1 MTRAI
6 AAVAVAIALH
16 DPGGHARGQTRTFD
30 VLTASVADVQAAVD
44 AGALTY
50 EQLVRRYLDRI
61 EAYDQ
66 HGPALRAVIA
76 INPRA
81 IDVARQLDG
90 ERKAGG
96 RRGPLH
102 GIPIAVKDN
111 IDVIGMPSTGG
122 NAAFAGAHPP
132 RDATVIRRLRDAGA
146 ILFIKTNLDEMA
158 LGSRGLSSVGGQI
171 LNPYDLR
178 RNPGGSSGG
187 TAVAVNVAFA
197 TIGLAT
203 ETGFSIRSPAANNAI
218 IGIAP
223 TRGLI
228 SRAGVMP
235 ISFTQDRVGV
245 HARTVA
251 DAALLLD
258 ELRGIDPD
266 DLTTLAQLGQ
276 TDRESSSNRLDQP
289 LNGMRIGVL
298 RDLFRKGPEFEAANK
313 LVDQKLALLKERGAA
328 LIPNVTSGRDLIA
341 EMPTM
346 RLNSFELRPAF
357 DAYLRD
363 RRPAGPVTTLA
374 DLIATGKYLR
384 GGTQETRYAETMRI
398 GALEHNRDYLSRL
411 DRQRDVRA
419 VLVATMERAQV
430 DALVYPVKS
439 LGAPLIGSSDDG
451 PRDNSISAVTGLP
464 AIVIP
469 VGFNEEGLPI
479 AIELLGRPFSESRLI
494 ALAHASERALNAR
507 VPPKS
512 TPALRGDRFTY

>member
-1 MTRAI
+1 VTRAL
-6 AAVAVAIALH
+6 AVIAVAIALH
-16 DPGGHARGQTRTFD
+16 DSIADARGQTRTFD
-30 VLTASVADVQAAVD
+30 VLTATVADIQAAVD

-61 EAYDQ
+61 EAYDKR
-66 HGPALRAVIA
+66 GPTLRAVIA

-81 IDVARQLDG
+81 IDIARQLDV

-102 GIPIAVKDN
+102 GIPIAIKDN
-111 IDVIGMPSTGG
+111 IDVIDMPSTGG
-122 NAAFAGAHPP
+122 NAAFAGAYPP

-146 ILFIKTNLDEMA
+146 ILFIKTNMDEMA

-187 TAVAVNVAFA
+187 TAVSVNVGFA
-197 TIGLAT
+197 AIGLAT

-223 TRGLI
+223 TRGLV
-228 SRAGVMP
+228 SRAGVIP

-251 DAALLLD
+251 DAALLLN
-258 ELRGIDPD
+258 EVRGIDPE
-266 DLTTLAQLGQ
+266 DLTTLAQLAH
-276 TDRESSSNRLDQP
+276 TDRAAYVGGLGQP
-289 LNGMRIGVL
+289 LNGMRLGVL
-298 RDLFRKGPEFEAANK
+298 RDLFRQGPGFEAANK
-313 LVDQKLALLKERGAA
+313 LVDKQLAVLEERGAA
-328 LIPNVTSGRDLIA
+328 LVPNVSSGRDLIV

-357 DAYLRD
+357 DAYLAA
-363 RRPAGPVTTLA
+363 RRPGPINTLA
-374 DLIATGKYLR
+374 ELIATGKYLR
-384 GGTQETRYAETMRI
+384 GGTQETRYSETMRI

-411 DRQRDVRA
+411 DRQREVQSA
-419 VLVATMERAQV
+419 LIATMERARV

-439 LGAPLIGSSDDG
+439 LGAPMIGSSDDG

-464 AIVIP
+464 AVVIP
-469 VGFNEEGLPI
+469 VGFNDEGLPL

-494 ALAHASERALNAR
+494 ELAGAVERALQAR
-507 VPPKS
+507 VSPKT
-512 TPALRGDRFTY
+512 TPHLPGDRFSY

>member
-1 MTRAI
+1 VTRAL
-6 AAVAVAIALH
+6 AAIAVAIALH
-16 DPGGHARGQTRTFD
+16 DSIANARAQTRTFD
-30 VLTASVADVQAAVD
+30 VLTATVADIQAAVD

-61 EAYDQ
+61 EAYDKR
-66 HGPALRAVIA
+66 GPTLRAVIA

-81 IDVARQLDG
+81 IDIARRLDV

-102 GIPIAVKDN
+102 GIPIAIKDN
-111 IDVIGMPSTGG
+111 IDVIDMPSTGG
-122 NAAFAGAHPP
+122 NAAFAGAYAP
-132 RDATVIRRLRDAGA
+132 RDATVIRRLRNAGA

-187 TAVAVNVAFA
+187 TAVSVNVGFA
-197 TIGLAT
+197 AIGLAT

-223 TRGLI
+223 TRGLV
-228 SRAGVMP
+228 SRAGVIP

-251 DAALLLD
+251 DAALLLH
-258 ELRGIDPD
+258 EVRGIDPE
-266 DLTTLAQLGQ
+266 DLTTLAQLAL
-276 TDRESSSNRLDQP
+276 TDRVAYVDRLGQP
-289 LNGMRIGVL
+289 LNGMRLGVL
-298 RDLFRKGPEFEAANK
+298 RDLFRQGPEFEAANK
-313 LVDQKLALLKERGAA
+313 LVDKQLAVLEERGAA
-328 LIPNVTSGRDLIA
+328 LVPNLSSGRDLIV

-346 RLNSFELRPAF
+346 RLNSFELRAAF
-357 DAYLRD
+357 DAYLAA
-363 RRPAGPVTTLA
+363 RRPAGPVNTLA
-374 DLIATGKYLR
+374 ELIASGKYLR
-384 GGTQETRYAETMRI
+384 GGTQETRYSETMRI

-411 DRQRDVRA
+411 DRQREIQSA
-419 VLVATMERAQV
+419 LIATMERARV

-439 LGAPLIGSSDDG
+439 LGAPMIGSADDG

-464 AIVIP
+464 AVVIP
-469 VGFNEEGLPI
+469 VGFNDEGLPL

-494 ALAHASERALNAR
+494 ALAEAVERALQAR
-507 VPPKS
+507 VSPKT
-512 TPALRGDRFTY
+512 TPHLPGDRFSY